1 MKNKNANTI
10 LELAGMTYIYT
21 NALNDMQ
28 DMTSYN
34 PIPSSSRHQSTLN
47 KKQSSKRRSKNKQ
60 AKQSRKKNRK

>member
-1 MKNKNANTI
+1 MGRNKI
-10 LELAGMTYIYT
+10 LELALMTTVYA

-34 PIPSSSRHQSTLN
+34 PKPRGSRHQSTLN
-47 KKQSSKRRSKNKQ
+47 KKQSSKRSKNKQ